1 MFMFSFSLDVL
12 VFSVLALIMIIS
24 FNFVWTGKREV
35 MFWSYLT
42 SFSRTRLEAVWS
54 VDLRLKEL
62 LGGVRDFHSYHLLD
76 TFFEGQILAVS
87 LILANPELSVKLI
100 DNHNGLDWDGNF
112 IVFWNIIIIYFLADT
127 FYRAIIKL
135 PCKSLTWIPNLYLN
149 VSLSN

>member
-35 MFWSYLT
+35 MFWSYYLI
-42 SFSRTRLEAVWS
+42 SFSRTRLEVVWS

-62 LGGVRDFHSYHLLD
+62 LGGVRDSHSCNLLD

-87 LILANPELSVKLI
+87 LILANPELSV
-100 DNHNGLDWDGNF
+100 
-112 IVFWNIIIIYFLADT
+112 
-127 FYRAIIKL
+127 
-135 PCKSLTWIPNLYLN
+135 
-149 VSLSN
+149 

>member
-24 FNFVWTGKREV
+24 FSFVWTGKREV
-35 MFWSYLT
+35 MFWSYLI

-54 VDLRLKEL
+54 VDLLLKKL

-87 LILANPELSVKLI
+87 LILANPELSV
-100 DNHNGLDWDGNF
+100 
-112 IVFWNIIIIYFLADT
+112 
-127 FYRAIIKL
+127 
-135 PCKSLTWIPNLYLN
+135 
-149 VSLSN
+149 